1 MKTISDDIYKKFSHY
16 LEKEC
21 GIVLGENK
29 QYLVKS
35 RLSPLLIQF
44 GYECLVDV
52 IKNAMSG
59 RDRNL
64 KTAVVDAMTTNETLW
79 FRDGYPFSLL
89 SDKLL
94 PELAVNKRTI
104 KIWSAA
110 SSSGQEP
117 YSISMIVQELLTKK
131 PGLLPFGV
139 QIIGTDIS
147 ATMLEHCQLGEYD
160 ALALGRGLSEARKK
174 QFFEPCGENRFKI
187 NDQVKKNVSFRSL
200 NLLGSYASLGK
211 FDIIFC
217 RNVLIYFSADVKA
230 KILSQFAG
238 ALNSGGYLVLGA
250 SESLTGL
257 TDKFEMVR
265 CNPGIVYRLK

>member
-79 FRDGYPFSLL
+79 FRDTYPFEVLKLKIRDNSWSL
-89 SDKLL
+89 
-94 PELAVNKRTI
+94 EI
-104 KIWSAA
+104 
-110 SSSGQEP
+110 
-117 YSISMIVQELLTKK
+117 
-131 PGLLPFGV
+131 GL
-139 QIIGTDIS
+139 
-147 ATMLEHCQLGEYD
+147 
-160 ALALGRGLSEARKK
+160 
-174 QFFEPCGENRFKI
+174 N
-187 NDQVKKNVSFRSL
+187 
-200 NLLGSYASLGK
+200 
-211 FDIIFC
+211 
-217 RNVLIYFSADVKA
+217 FS
-230 KILSQFAG
+230 
-238 ALNSGGYLVLGA
+238 
-250 SESLTGL
+250 
-257 TDKFEMVR
+257 
-265 CNPGIVYRLK
+265 